1 MCVLKVIEFWCCLYI
16 HNLGLKLYIFISWL
30 FTNFKSQANET
41 GKQAAFWNTADTT
54 FLPSVKQKGRMTR
67 ELLGWIIMGE
77 KNKFA
82 WFVVWELAWTEA
94 AEVYLNAISFCILAY
109 AKNQTG
115 PTFSDGTSLHGK
127 GLCFESVTFY
137 RNIMLSAILLMQH
150 GTLSVTD
157 LGSFLS
163 VPMLASRQPAER
175 LVQLF
180 DGVFQG
186 PTTSCLP
193 DMETLIS
200 AQYSYHPEVAGDS
213 WLL

>member
-1 MCVLKVIEFWCCLYI
+1 MTVHEFQI
-16 HNLGLKLYIFISWL
+16 P
-30 FTNFKSQANET
+30 SQWNW
-41 GKQAAFWNTADTT
+41 KQTALWYTADTT

-67 ELLGWIIMGE
+67 ELLGWIIMGGKDE
-77 KNKFA
+77 FA
-82 WFVVWELAWTEA
+82 WFVVRELAWTEA

-109 AKNQTG
+109 AKSQIG

-127 GLCFESVTFY
+127 GLCFKNVTFY
-137 RNIMLSAILLMQH
+137 RNIMLSAILLTQH

-163 VPMLASRQPAER
+163 VSMLAPRQPAKR
-175 LVQLF
+175 LVWLF
-180 DGVFQG
+180 DGVFQR

-193 DMETLIS
+193 DLETQIS

-213 WLL
+213 